1 MREKKPNTKNPRRKI
16 LDAALKDFAD
26 HGFEGA
32 RVDRIAQSAGINKAM
47 IFYYFSS
54 KQSLYRTVIED
65 ALHDFIPQVQTAI
78 MESSNPEH
86 LFESI
91 PTLYIRY
98 FSSHRQ
104 VIRMIAREM
113 IHSPDNIVHIIREIF
128 AEFPQT
134 PSRILPEV
142 ISKWYR
148 KGLISES
155 DPVHFI
161 LNIVPLCLFPIIAL
175 PMVEGILEVRITD
188 DAGFME
194 RRIKSISHLLKKGM
208 LL

>member
-1 MREKKPNTKNPRRKI
+1 MLERKSNIRNTRRKI

-26 HGFEGA
+26 HGYEGA
-32 RVDRIAQSAGINKAM
+32 RVDRIARSAGINKAM

-65 ALHDFIPQVQTAI
+65 ALQDFVPRVQTAI
-78 MESSNPEH
+78 TESPKPEL

-91 PTLYIRY
+91 PALYIRY

-104 VIRMIAREM
+104 VIRMIVREL
-113 IHSPDNIVHIIREIF
+113 IHSPDSIAPLIREIL
-128 AEFPQT
+128 AEFPHAT
-134 PSRILPEV
+134 SKTLPQV

-148 KGLISES
+148 EGLISES

-175 PMVEGILEVRITD
+175 PMVEGILEVRITE
-188 DAGFME
+188 DAEFLE
-194 RRIKSISHLLKKGM
+194 KRIQSISHLLKKGM